1 MRFDDIPMAFKLFA
15 APVLGLLALVAMAVT
30 SHRTMG
36 EFIETSQEVTEVRF
50 QTAAELLGASSELNG
65 AVQEIYYALA
75 AAMAGGDAQKSAT
88 MLDGVT
94 ARMDKAKA
102 AITKVQ
108 QGLPDGPVKT
118 ELAAV
123 AQDIDKFGQPIQF
136 VKEMLAIDAQ
146 SAISFLDPLRSNL
159 GTVLD
164 RLGKLSVSQRD
175 AANSAMKQMTSSA
188 ESTQRSSAITVGFV
202 VLLVAA
208 ISFFIVRALRGSI
221 ERISSAT
228 ATLAGGNTTVNLE
241 SLARKDELGAIVKA
255 LSVFRTSLIDRDRL
269 AMEQAESEKRA
280 EAEKRASSQ
289 RIADGLESSVHSLVE
304 KLNTAARH
312 LESNARDLSRQAQ
325 LGQQRTSVVDRAVG
339 DANGNVQAVASA
351 AEELSA
357 SFQEIS
363 TQVNHAASMASNA
376 RQRVDES
383 TRQMEQLQGQGDK
396 IGSIVRLISD
406 IASQTNLLAL
416 NATIEAARAGE
427 AGKGFTVV
435 ASEVKSLANQTA
447 KATEEISSQIN
458 GMQSATRAAVQ
469 AITAIQ
475 QLVSDITEVSAAIA
489 AAVEEQDAA
498 TREIAR
504 NVQLASQGTAVV
516 AENVGGL
523 QEIANTTHRSSDE
536 VLTSSQ
542 TLGQETTALSESV
555 SRAIASLR
563 AA

>member
-1 MRFDDIPMAFKLFA
+1 MRFDDIPMGFKLFA
-15 APVLGLLALVAMAVT
+15 APVLGLVALVAMAFV

-36 EFIETSQEVTEVRF
+36 DFIDTTQEVSEVRF
-50 QTAAELLGASSELNG
+50 KTAAELLSASSELNG

-75 AAMAGGDAQKSAT
+75 AAMAGGDAQKSVA
-88 MLDGVT
+88 MLDAVK

-102 AITKVQ
+102 IVNHVQ
-108 QGLPDGPVKT
+108 QGLPAGQVKT

-123 AQDIDKFGQPIQF
+123 VQDIDKFDQPIDF

-175 AANSAMKQMTSSA
+175 SANNAMKQMTSSA
-188 ESTQRSSAITVGFV
+188 ETTQRSAVITVTLV
-202 VLLVAA
+202 ALLVAA
-208 ISFFIVRALRGSI
+208 LSFFIVRMLRGSI
-221 ERISSAT
+221 DRISTAT
-228 ATLAGGNTTVNLE
+228 AALASGNTGVNVE
-241 SLARKDELGAIVKA
+241 ALARKDELGAIVKA
-255 LSVFRTSLIDRDRL
+255 LGVFRASLLDRDRL

-280 EAEKRASSQ
+280 EAEKRAASL

-304 KLNTAARH
+304 KLNKAARQ
-312 LESNARDLSRQAQ
+312 LETNARELSSQAQ
-325 LGQQRTSVVDRAVG
+325 LGQQRTALADRAVG
-339 DANGNVQAVASA
+339 EANGNVQAVASA

-363 TQVNHAASMASNA
+363 TQVNHAAAMAGNA
-376 RQRVDES
+376 RQKVDES

-396 IGSIVRLISD
+396 IGSIVRMISD

-447 KATEEISSQIN
+447 KATEEISGQIN
-458 GMQSATRAAVQ
+458 GMQAATRAAVQ
-469 AITAIQ
+469 AITDIQ
-475 QLVSDITEVSAAIA
+475 QLVGEITEVSTAIA

-523 QEIANTTHRSSDE
+523 QEIADTTHRSSDE

-542 TLGQETTALSESV
+542 TLGQETAALSQSV
-555 SRAIASLR
+555 SSAIASLR